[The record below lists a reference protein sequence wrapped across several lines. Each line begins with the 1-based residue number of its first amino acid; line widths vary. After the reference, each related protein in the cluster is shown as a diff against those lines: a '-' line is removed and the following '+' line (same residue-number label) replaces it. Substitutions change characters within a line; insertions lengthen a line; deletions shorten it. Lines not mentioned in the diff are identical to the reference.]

1 MRNPDFPSRSSDR
14 YIGICM
20 DLLRELQRRIE
31 FQYTLYLAPD
41 ELYGVQNPNTGEWN
55 GLIGE
60 IVKGVSTVIRY
71 AYS

>member
-1 MRNPDFPSRSSDR
+1 
-14 YIGICM
+14 M
-20 DLLRELQRRIE
+20 DLLKELQRRID

-60 IVKGVSTVIRY
+60 IIKGVSTHYI
-71 AYS
+71 